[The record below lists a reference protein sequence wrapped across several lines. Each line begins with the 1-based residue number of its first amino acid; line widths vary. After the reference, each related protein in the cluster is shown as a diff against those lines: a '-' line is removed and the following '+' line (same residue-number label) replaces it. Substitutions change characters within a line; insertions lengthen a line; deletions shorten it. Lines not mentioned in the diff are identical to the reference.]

1 MQIYEKVGELLA
13 TVLFRIFGIMKILIL
28 SCNTGEGHN
37 SSANSLKK
45 HFESVGAECEVAD
58 TLALVSET
66 ISKRVSDMYVFS
78 TKSSLFENAY
88 RLGGYVSDIGEDIGG
103 GMLKSPVYLT
113 NKLYANK
120 LYNHITEGGFDA
132 VVCVHL
138 FPAEA
143 ISALKRRAKLDVP
156 AIFVMTDYTCI
167 PFLPETCL
175 DKYVIAHEDLI
186 EEYVEKGIPREKI
199 VPIGIPV
206 DEERFTARTER
217 REARE
222 RACEIA
228 GIENSDGRW
237 FLVMSGSMGFGN
249 LGGLIAELLDHTGEK
264 DRIICVCGRNEKL
277 KARLEAEF
285 EGQQAFKAIG
295 FTREVPLLMDA
306 CDVLFTKPGGITSTE
321 AAVKNIPLVHTAPI
335 PGLEDYNARFFH
347 YHNMSYSTTDV
358 TMQASVALR
367 LASDRAYRERMLEA
381 QRRNANPHTCQ
392 DIYELI
398 TNTITENEN

>member
-1 MQIYEKVGELLA
+1 
-13 TVLFRIFGIMKILIL
+13 MKILIL

-45 HFESVGAECEVAD
+45 HFESIGAECEVAD

-66 ISKRVSDMYVFS
+66 VSKRVSDIYVFS

-88 RLGGYVSDIGEDIGG
+88 RLGGYVSDFGEDLVG
-103 GMLKSPVYLT
+103 GMIKSPVYLT
-113 NKLYANK
+113 NKIYANK
-120 LYNHITEGGFDA
+120 LYNHIKEGGFDA

-143 ISALKRRAKLDVP
+143 ISALKRGAKLDVP
-156 AIFVMTDYTCI
+156 SIFVMTDYTCI

-175 DKYVIAHEDLI
+175 DKYVIAHEDLV

-206 DEERFTARTER
+206 DEQKFTARVEKS
-217 REARE
+217 EARR

-249 LGGLIAELLDHTGEK
+249 LGGLIAELLDRCDDN

-277 KARLEAEF
+277 QARLETEF
-285 EGQQAFKAIG
+285 EGQKSFKAIG
-295 FTREVPLLMDA
+295 FTKEVSLLMDA
-306 CDVLFTKPGGITSTE
+306 SDVLFTKPGGITSTE

-358 TMQASVALR
+358 AMQATVAMR
-367 LASDRAYRERMLEA
+367 LASDEAYRNRMLEG

-398 TNTITENEN
+398 TKTINEYEN